1 MFHYHQMSVALCGA
15 LGTVD
20 TVEIKKDKSP
30 TDLG

>member
-1 MFHYHQMSVALCGA
+1 MFHYHQMSVDPCDA

-20 TVEIKKDKSP
+20 IIVIKKDKSP